1 MRHAIVLLLLAS
13 ISSFSSASPTN
24 SVISSRQNLN
34 PKVNKHLRPVLEKRQ
49 KFDEGQPIN
58 AKGNGA
64 PILGKSQLFLNSLHR
79 SGLTSLQVVPTSR

>member
-1 MRHAIVLLLLAS
+1 MRYAIVLLLLPS
-13 ISSFSSASPTN
+13 IWSYSSASPTKN
-24 SVISSRQNLN
+24 AIDSRQNLA

-64 PILGKSQLFLNSLHR
+64 PILGKSQPFLK
-79 SGLTSLQVVPTSR
+79 

>member
-1 MRHAIVLLLLAS
+1 MRHAIYLLLLAS
-13 ISSFSSASPTN
+13 ISSFSIATPTKTVVSP
-24 SVISSRQNLN
+24 RQPLN

-64 PILGKSQLFLNSLHR
+64 PILGKSEPS
-79 SGLTSLQVVPTSR
+79 P